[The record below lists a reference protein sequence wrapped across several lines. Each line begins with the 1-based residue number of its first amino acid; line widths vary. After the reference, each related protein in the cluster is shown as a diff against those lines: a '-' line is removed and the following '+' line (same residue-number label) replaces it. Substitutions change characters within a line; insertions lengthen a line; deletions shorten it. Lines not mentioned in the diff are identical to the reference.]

1 MFLLRVSI
9 HTTFHSA
16 PTHFALGIISAR
28 GAAAP
33 PNPNHKKP
41 HQLLS
46 SQLSSPQPSPL
57 ALVAAALMPP
67 RLLGR
72 CSCCGY
78 GCGAGRL
85 AELPREL
92 RLELGINA
100 FRARYYICPRRGR
113 GWRDKRGGNVA
124 SGSRQHATPAT
135 PGTGCHSN
143 LGTAVSTRGEA
154 DCVKPYTVE
163 KTIWC

>member
-1 MFLLRVSI
+1 MYVFAFLKLAIAVCQGGNHRSIPESGGRAGVFLLRVSI
-9 HTTFHSA
+9 HTTIHSA

-85 AELPREL
+85 AELPRV
-92 RLELGINA
+92 LEQKMHV
-100 FRARYYICPRRGR
+100 F
-113 GWRDKRGGNVA
+113 K
-124 SGSRQHATPAT
+124 
-135 PGTGCHSN
+135 TGLLLQMQSY
-143 LGTAVSTRGEA
+143 E
-154 DCVKPYTVE
+154 
-163 KTIWC
+163 

>member
-1 MFLLRVSI
+1 MYVLAFLSLLPGGA
-9 HTTFHSA
+9 TTGAFANQEGARCTTIHSA

-67 RLLGR
+67 VFLG
-72 CSCCGY
+72 
-78 GCGAGRL
+78 A
-85 AELPREL
+85 A
-92 RLELGINA
+92 A
-100 FRARYYICPRRGR
+100 A
-113 GWRDKRGGNVA
+113 A
-124 SGSRQHATPAT
+124 
-135 PGTGCHSN
+135 
-143 LGTAVSTRGEA
+143 
-154 DCVKPYTVE
+154 
-163 KTIWC
+163 